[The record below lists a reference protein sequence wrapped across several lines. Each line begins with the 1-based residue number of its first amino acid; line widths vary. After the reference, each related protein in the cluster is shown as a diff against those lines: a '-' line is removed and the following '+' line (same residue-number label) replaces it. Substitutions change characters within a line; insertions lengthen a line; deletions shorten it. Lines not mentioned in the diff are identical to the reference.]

1 MFFKGHITCALL
13 LLFLSVKLT
22 AQENDPFIAIEV
34 PSHNMIKYNQ
44 FFLNPTFSA
53 VNQQDTYLSFY
64 HRNQWNEFTDNF
76 RTYLATYG
84 SKVQEKYGL
93 GLSIYHQKIGVI
105 NNFGIVG
112 NYAYEVTINDDMK
125 FTLGM
130 NISYYNSGFDKVNS
144 VTAEPDPRI
153 AEYQVNSLFDIQP
166 GLNFNY
172 KNWHVGVTAANFF
185 DFNLSDKEKVTAL
198 AEKTITGHLLYV
210 NPLNSYGIFEDGN
223 VNFMARVQKPG
234 DDAINLS
241 GSILLDLPRAGWA
254 HGGYDQFYGISAGI
268 GFHLNNFLSLGFSYE
283 KGMNTLVTNMG
294 ETYEVNFTYNISAA
308 REGRPSM
315 IKNLVEAPVKEKEI
329 KKEITSDK
337 KQKEELVTNEETK
350 KEIEELPKTVQ
361 PSTETIANTKTTTSE
376 KIKSTSEVEKEI
388 AALEA
393 EIEAL
398 KKHIED
404 INNTLQNTK
413 SSTQTNQTN
422 QAIAETRKPIDKIE
436 EKEYT
441 VTTKKFEI
449 DTENPSVLAKM
460 TDGFYVV
467 ADVFTSTD
475 DLKKFIDK
483 LAERGINA
491 KSFNDPE
498 SGQSYAYLDH
508 YSSWDEAVEA
518 AQDKYGFDVWIMQ
531 INKRTKDGINTQ
543 TEPPKLVA
551 APRKSTN
558 NSTNVAEVEL
568 RRQDPIE
575 ARTIV
580 IPNMTPG
587 YYIVPGVFEDRNN
600 AFRFIE
606 RLQNYGLNPDYFIN
620 PENDYVYIYLKHT
633 KSWNDAMYQ
642 YYSSLDNTY
651 IWKNLDNAM

>member
-1 MFFKGHITCALL
+1 MRL
-13 LLFLSVKLT
+13 
-22 AQENDPFIAIEV
+22 
-34 PSHNMIKYNQ
+34 
-44 FFLNPTFSA
+44 
-53 VNQQDTYLSFY
+53 
-64 HRNQWNEFTDNF
+64 R
-76 RTYLATYG
+76 
-84 SKVQEKYGL
+84 
-93 GLSIYHQKIGVI
+93 
-105 NNFGIVG
+105 
-112 NYAYEVTINDDMK
+112 
-125 FTLGM
+125 
-130 NISYYNSGFDKVNS
+130 
-144 VTAEPDPRI
+144 
-153 AEYQVNSLFDIQP
+153 
-166 GLNFNY
+166 
-172 KNWHVGVTAANFF
+172 
-185 DFNLSDKEKVTAL
+185 
-198 AEKTITGHLLYV
+198 
-210 NPLNSYGIFEDGN
+210 
-223 VNFMARVQKPG
+223 
-234 DDAINLS
+234 
-241 GSILLDLPRAGWA
+241 
-254 HGGYDQFYGISAGI
+254 
-268 GFHLNNFLSLGFSYE
+268 
-283 KGMNTLVTNMG
+283 
-294 ETYEVNFTYNISAA
+294 
-308 REGRPSM
+308 
-315 IKNLVEAPVKEKEI
+315 
-329 KKEITSDK
+329 
-337 KQKEELVTNEETK
+337 
-350 KEIEELPKTVQ
+350 
-361 PSTETIANTKTTTSE
+361 
-376 KIKSTSEVEKEI
+376 
-388 AALEA
+388 
-393 EIEAL
+393 IEAL

-587 YYIVPGVFEDRNN
+587 YYIVPWR
-600 AFRFIE
+600 I
-606 RLQNYGLNPDYFIN
+606 
-620 PENDYVYIYLKHT
+620 
-633 KSWNDAMYQ
+633 
-642 YYSSLDNTY
+642 
-651 IWKNLDNAM
+651 